1 PVSSQP
7 GHISQLRAE
16 QIRSGSGN
24 SGVTASSPSGGAFS
38 LHSVAE
44 VSPGMVI
51 EHGKFGRGVIEAV
64 DTSGTDARIVVR
76 FDSTDTRTLM
86 LKFAKFA
93 IKS

>member
-1 PVSSQP
+1 
-7 GHISQLRAE
+7 
-16 QIRSGSGN
+16 
-24 SGVTASSPSGGAFS
+24 
-38 LHSVAE
+38 
-44 VSPGMVI
+44 MVI
-51 EHGKFGRGVIEAV
+51 EHGKFGRGVIEDV